1 MINCQSRPLVCLI
14 AVKAVFTMIP
24 SDSSRRSF
32 LKTAIALAG
41 TTPLMDGLLQAQSE
55 KAARPLLAYVGTFS
69 SPLRDV
75 LPTQVDLPPGNG
87 RGIHLFHVNR
97 TTGALTP
104 AGIHE
109 MGTSP
114 SCLALNRSGTR
125 LYSGNETDHAG
136 DGKEGTISAFAVDR
150 ADGKLKLLNTV
161 PSGGAGPTYVSIHP
175 SARFLLV
182 ANY

>member
-1 MINCQSRPLVCLI
+1 
-14 AVKAVFTMIP
+14 MIP

-32 LKTAIALAG
+32 LKTSVALAG
-41 TTPLMDGLLQAQSE
+41 TTPLIDGLLQPPLA

-97 TTGALTP
+97 TTGEMTA

-109 MGTSP
+109 MDTSP
-114 SCLALNRSGTR
+114 SCLALNTSETR
-125 LYSGNETDHAG
+125 LYSANETDRVG
-136 DGKEGTISAFAVDR
+136 E
-150 ADGKLKLLNTV
+150 L
-161 PSGGAGPTYVSIHP
+161 
-175 SARFLLV
+175 
-182 ANY
+182 